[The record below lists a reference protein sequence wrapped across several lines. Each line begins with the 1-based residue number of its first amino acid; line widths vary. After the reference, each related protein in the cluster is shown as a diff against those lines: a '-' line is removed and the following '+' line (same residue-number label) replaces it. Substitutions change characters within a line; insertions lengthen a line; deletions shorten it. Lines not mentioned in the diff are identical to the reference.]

1 MKRSR
6 LSYYILISIL
16 LHLLLL
22 WLLHWLPP
30 HEPVPPEPVAI
41 RVFDAPQP
49 LASVPPPA
57 SQPPAAP
64 PKPPEPPQPPKSPKG
79 GVLAELPKPQKQE
92 RPDDARIVSQ
102 YDSRA
107 QDTGPGE
114 SGVQKPSG
122 QTPPQLPP
130 ELALPE
136 RYSQQQ
142 PAPPRPAPQPPASS
156 TPVPP
161 RQARVQPPKAATPP
175 KRQPSQSTGTLPMA
189 PRQNPPAKPEPEPDK
204 RQFRISQEEEVAMLQ
219 REREALT
226 EAQKKAVEEH
236 FARLEQRDLPLP
248 TFDAPGVYEQGPE
261 RPGEGDE
268 STGGGKYRSIDA
280 FGLKHFSY
288 LIGVKRKIELVFS
301 IPFFGPPQGRIGVP
315 IVGFTIQ
322 RNGELSEAVLLRS
335 SGYGIIDQALIEAV
349 RRAAPYGPFPNHL
362 PDQEISI
369 RVYATIS

>member
-6 LSYYILISIL
+6 LRYYILISVL

-22 WLLHWLPP
+22 WLLRWLPP
-30 HEPVPPEPVAI
+30 YEPVPPAPVAV
-41 RVFDAPQP
+41 RVLDAPQT
-49 LASVPPPA
+49 LAPVPPPA
-57 SQPPAAP
+57 AQPPEAK
-64 PKPPEPPQPPKSPKG
+64 PKPPEPPKPPKSKKG
-79 GVLAELPKPQKQE
+79 GVLAELPKPQQQA

-107 QDTGPGE
+107 QDLGPGDG
-114 SGVQKPSG
+114 GVQKPSG
-122 QTPPQLPP
+122 QTPPKLPQ

-136 RYSQQQ
+136 RYSKQQ
-142 PAPPRPAPQPPASS
+142 PAPPRPAPQPPAASA
-156 TPVPP
+156 PAPQ
-161 RQARVQPPKAATPP
+161 RQARVQPAKPASPP
-175 KRQPSQSTGTLPMA
+175 KRQPSQSSGTIPIA
-189 PRQNPPAKPEPEPDK
+189 PRQKSPSKKEPKPDE
-204 RQFRISQEEEVAMLQ
+204 RQFRISKEEEVAMLQ
-219 REREALT
+219 REREQLT

-236 FARLEQRDLPLP
+236 FARLEKRDLPLP

-261 RPGEGDE
+261 RPGEGKE
-268 STGGGKYRSIDA
+268 STGGGKFRSIDA

-301 IPFFGPPQGRIGVP
+301 VPFFGPSQGRIGVP

-322 RNGELSEAVLLRS
+322 RNGQLSEAVLLRS

-362 PDQEISI
+362 PDKEISI